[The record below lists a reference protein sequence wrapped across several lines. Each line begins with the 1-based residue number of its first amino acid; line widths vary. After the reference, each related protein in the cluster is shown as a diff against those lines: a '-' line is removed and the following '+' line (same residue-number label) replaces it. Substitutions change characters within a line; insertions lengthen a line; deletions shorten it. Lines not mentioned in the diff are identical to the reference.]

1 MHAEATVTWYAA
13 HLAASFS
20 RCYSYSFQPSPVVKH
35 TDTAWLFPT
44 FIAFQVVC
52 ASGSKATQIDLMYEW
67 THFLVFMDIAPDS
80 LVNFSGAPHITI
92 DGSIFSAHQLHS
104 LHFPPWGWDK
114 FLPAFL
120 FSQVVFRSTFT
131 FFSAFPSCRQ
141 MLFILG
147 ISIQSLC
154 SSSKPKD
161 RNSIGFHGVIDK
173 GISVLLKAMLT
184 PASIFQLFWG
194 DAHMQRAKFFR
205 KIARRQNIYLAGFQR
220 GQSSFIQGFPF
231 LFFLV

>member
-20 RCYSYSFQPSPVVKH
+20 RCYSYSFQPSPVVKAYWH
-35 TDTAWLFPT
+35 SLAISYIYCFSSRGL
-44 FIAFQVVC
+44 VC
-52 ASGSKATQIDLMYEW
+52 TSGSMGTQIDLMYEW

-120 FSQVVFRSTFT
+120 FSKVVFRSTFT
-131 FFSAFPSCRQ
+131 F
-141 MLFILG
+141 
-147 ISIQSLC
+147 
-154 SSSKPKD
+154 
-161 RNSIGFHGVIDK
+161 
-173 GISVLLKAMLT
+173 
-184 PASIFQLFWG
+184 
-194 DAHMQRAKFFR
+194 
-205 KIARRQNIYLAGFQR
+205 
-220 GQSSFIQGFPF
+220 
-231 LFFLV
+231 LFFFWLFHLVGRCYLYPEFRFNHFAAAATTQKTGTALDSTV